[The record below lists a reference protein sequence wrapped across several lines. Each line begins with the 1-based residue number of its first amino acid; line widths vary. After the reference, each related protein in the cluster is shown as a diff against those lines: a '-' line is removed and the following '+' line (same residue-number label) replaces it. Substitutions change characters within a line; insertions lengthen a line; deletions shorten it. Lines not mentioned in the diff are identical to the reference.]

1 MKKLL
6 VSLIALNSYST
17 LHTET
22 TTTTEEAATATAA
35 VHHKRHK
42 TVFAQHTDLLSKL
55 DGNFIGAAEIHNSI
69 GAIKAINE
77 VQYGTLNKQTKKR
90 EGTYTYGTKLVTLQ
104 DLVKEEHRLT
114 KENISKTDAQCINLN
129 AALTQ
134 AKDDFNAKLKALRTS
149 SDKESDMA
157 KNMKDKL
164 IAIFVKDQ
172 KRETSLLTNS
182 GKADEKERMYAASA
196 TDFFHFLNDLKFFLE
211 DLTDA
216 CPKAHEQYKALVR
229 QAHQQK

>member
-1 MKKLL
+1 MKKLVL
-6 VSLIALNSYST
+6 PLILLWSYSNI
-17 LHTET
+17 HSET
-22 TTTTEEAATATAA
+22 HDAATTAA
-35 VHHKRHK
+35 VAHKRHK
-42 TVFAQHTDLLSKL
+42 TVFIQHTDILSKL
-55 DGNFIGAAEIHNSI
+55 DGSFIGAAEIHNSI

-90 EGTYTYGTKLVTLQ
+90 EGTYSYDNKLVTLQ

-114 KENISKTDAQCINLN
+114 KENVTKPGTRWTELN
-129 AALTQ
+129 TALTQ

-172 KRETSLLTNS
+172 KRETSLLANS
-182 GKADEKERMYAASA
+182 GKADEKEKMYAASA
-196 TDFFHFLNDLKFFLE
+196 TDFFHFLNDLKYFLE